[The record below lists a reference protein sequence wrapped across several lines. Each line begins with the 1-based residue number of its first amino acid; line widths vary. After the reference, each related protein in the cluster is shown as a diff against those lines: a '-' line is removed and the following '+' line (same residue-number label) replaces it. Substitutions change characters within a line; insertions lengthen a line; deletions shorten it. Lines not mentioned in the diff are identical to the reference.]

1 MLLAHFT
8 PAELA
13 GTLAVLLLGLSM
25 GALIVARREATRT
38 MLAVTASLVVFA
50 FLGYSGDVR
59 GWPEGVRTA
68 IDLIFLAQAA
78 VLFTL
83 IARRH
88 RANAG

>member
-8 PAELA
+8 PAELP
-13 GTLAVLLLGLSM
+13 GTLAVLLLGLSI

>member
-38 MLAVTASLVVFA
+38 MLIVTASLVVFA

-59 GWPEGVRTA
+59 GWSEGIRAA
-68 IDLIFLAQAA
+68 IDLIFLAHAA
-78 VLFTL
+78 ALFTL

-88 RANAG
+88 RASAS

>member
-68 IDLIFLAQAA
+68 IDLIFLAHA
-78 VLFTL
+78 VVLL
-83 IARRH
+83 ALVVRRH
-88 RANAG
+88 RASAT